1 MHGFYS
7 RAELD
12 RIATQILGERLD
24 GRPKQGIYEASDHQ
38 NYVLGS
44 RLQLGDRVF
53 RYAKAG
59 GTLNCDLLAVPGYEQ
74 LVAFTTIAANAVAG
88 ASSVVIDVA
97 ATDGPNGDGEIAA
110 NLLAGGYLVV
120 FPGSN
125 NSFVRGIVT
134 NTAVPAG
141 GGEMTLRLSEPI
153 PVALTADTMH
163 GECMASPYLDI
174 LTGNYPQRGKVGVPT
189 VAATD
194 GQFLWIQTWGPCWIA
209 PQAEVGDEDHDQ
221 QVVARHDGSLDE
233 HDYSDTYTT
242 KAQHV
247 GFVLTSAKGG
257 GQGAPFIFLQIA
269 P

>member
-1 MHGFYS
+1 MDHYTRNEWTKTIEFTVG
-7 RAELD
+7 
-12 RIATQILGERLD
+12 QRLP
-24 GRPKQGIYEASDHQ
+24 GRPRQDIYLPSDTQ

-59 GTLNCDLLAVPGYEQ
+59 GTLNSDVLAVPGYEQ
-74 LVAFTTIAANAVAG
+74 LVAFTTIAAAAAAG
-88 ASSVVIDVA
+88 ATSVVIDVA
-97 ATDGPNGDGEIAA
+97 ASDGPNGDGAIAA

-120 FPGSN
+120 FPGAE
-125 NSFVRGIVT
+125 NSFVRRIIA
-134 NTAVPAG
+134 NTAVAVG
-141 GGEMTLRLSEPI
+141 GGEMTLTLSEPI

-209 PQAEVGDEDHDQ
+209 PQGEVGDADHDQ

-233 HDYSDTYTT
+233 HDYSDDYTN

-257 GQGAPFIFLQIA
+257 GQGAPFVFLQIA